1 MPLHDSFKT
10 NSGANMR
17 LSKLSAVPSEQ
28 DLMFAMNQAGKN
40 PRAVI
45 ELPWKTST
53 SPVTFVLKVSVAQGS
68 DEGPLWTLYNGD
80 TPDSGVL
87 WSHESMDPFLIQSL
101 IAAECD
107 PSRSLNTYVD
117 TSKPAPIAEE
127 PQTARPPE
135 RPTRSALHVD
145 LPKPVELDKGILDA
159 LQLQLRRKE
168 TGLYSEASFY
178 FFLIQEFNRFQ
189 RSGLPVALI
198 LFDMSITMHDGR
210 LGMPPLRVLHE
221 AAQRIAATCRNLD
234 ILCHYKDP
242 ILAILLPHTS
252 TNEALPL
259 ASRLQNVLLQSPL
272 APGLDSNNVVLHFGV
287 AAIPDTCDHPGVL
300 IAAAHEALDQGK
312 RTNNSIVLFPSA

>member
-107 PSRSLNTYVD
+107 PSRSL
-117 TSKPAPIAEE
+117 KIGRA
-127 PQTARPPE
+127 
-135 RPTRSALHVD
+135 HV
-145 LPKPVELDKGILDA
+145 
-159 LQLQLRRKE
+159 
-168 TGLYSEASFY
+168 
-178 FFLIQEFNRFQ
+178 
-189 RSGLPVALI
+189 
-198 LFDMSITMHDGR
+198 
-210 LGMPPLRVLHE
+210 
-221 AAQRIAATCRNLD
+221 
-234 ILCHYKDP
+234 
-242 ILAILLPHTS
+242 
-252 TNEALPL
+252 
-259 ASRLQNVLLQSPL
+259 
-272 APGLDSNNVVLHFGV
+272 
-287 AAIPDTCDHPGVL
+287 
-300 IAAAHEALDQGK
+300 
-312 RTNNSIVLFPSA
+312 